1 MITAPASRSFAT
13 WKASFFGRKPA
24 NVIEP
29 FVVAMSKVSYRF
41 LTAIGM
47 PSTGDVL
54 PAARATS
61 ALRACS
67 SASSATIS

>member
-24 NVIEP
+24 NVRLP
-29 FVVAMSKVSYRF
+29 LVVAMSKVSNRF

-47 PSTGDVL
+47 PRTGERL
-54 PAARATS
+54 PAARAAS
-61 ALRACS
+61 AAAACAI
-67 SASSATIS
+67 ASEATIS